1 MHQWNNDQF
10 AAVPK
15 RIFMT
20 ESSKPETDFDPS
32 QSYEEILSTP
42 QAQRSHTSAPLDL
55 VGRMSDE
62 LPEDYDP
69 DPTEV
74 VRSRRP
80 PVTLESLI
88 ADIKADADKLAR
100 DRAALGD
107 VKILARAVKELR
119 YAFKIFTP
127 YRKHRKVTVFGS
139 ARLKPEHPSY
149 QQSVE
154 FGRRMAE
161 LGWMVLT
168 GAGGGIME
176 GAHVGAG
183 REMAMGVNIMLPFEQ
198 AANPIIMNDHK
209 LINLKY
215 FFTRKLLFV
224 KEVSAIALFPGGFGT
239 QDECFE
245 ALTLVQTGKHE
256 LMPIVCVDEPNN
268 DYWQKWKQYLEHEL
282 LAEELISPEDLSLFR
297 VTNNVEVA
305 VQEILHFFRAF
316 HSMRFVHGRLVL
328 RLNLPVS
335 DDLLTRL
342 NDEFSDLLE
351 SGRIERVEPHR
362 LERDEPETLELPR
375 LGLNFDR
382 KKVGRLR
389 QMVDV
394 INQEA

>member
-1 MHQWNNDQF
+1 MADR
-10 AAVPK
+10 PG
-15 RIFMT
+15 
-20 ESSKPETDFDPS
+20 SPEQFDPH
-32 QSYEEILSTP
+32 QSFHKILSSP
-42 QAQRSHTSAPLDL
+42 QDEHVTATAPHDL
-55 VGRMSDE
+55 EARMADE
-62 LPEDYDP
+62 LPDDAFDS
-69 DPTEV
+69 DPTEF
-74 VRSRRP
+74 VRSPRA

-88 ADIKADADKLAR
+88 EEIKLNADKLVR
-100 DRAALGD
+100 DNAALGD
-107 VKILARAVKELR
+107 VKILARALKELR
-119 YAFKIFTP
+119 YAFKVFTP
-127 YRKHRKVTVFGS
+127 YRQHRKVTVFGS
-139 ARLKPEHPSY
+139 ARTKPDHPSY

-154 FGRRMAE
+154 FGRRMAA

-183 REMAMGVNIMLPFEQ
+183 RDMAMGVNIMLPFEQ
-198 AANPIIMNDHK
+198 AANPVIDKDHK

-245 ALTLVQTGKHE
+245 TLTLVQTGKHE
-256 LMPIVCVDEPNN
+256 LMPIVCVDDPAN
-268 DYWQKWKQYLEHEL
+268 DYWKKWRRYLADEL
-282 LAEELISPEDLSLFR
+282 LSEGLISPEDLSLFK
-297 VTNNVEVA
+297 VTNSVDAAIE
-305 VQEILHFFRAF
+305 EILHFFRAY
-316 HSMRFVHGRLVL
+316 HSMRFLRGQLIL

-351 SGRIERVEPHR
+351 SGRIERAAAHR
-362 LERDEPETLELPR
+362 LESDDTEALELPR
-375 LGLNFDR
+375 LTLRFDR

-394 INQEA
+394 LNDEA

>member
-1 MHQWNNDQF
+1 
-10 AAVPK
+10 
-15 RIFMT
+15 MT
-20 ESSKPETDFDPS
+20 DRPRSPDEFDPS
-32 QSYEEILSTP
+32 QSYQEILSSP
-42 QAQRSHTSAPLDL
+42 LLEQLRAAPPDL
-55 VGRMSDE
+55 AARMADE
-62 LPEDYDP
+62 LPDDALDP
-69 DPTEV
+69 DLTDAIRQP
-74 VRSRRP
+74 RP

-88 ADIKADADKLAR
+88 AEIKQNADKMAR
-100 DRAALGD
+100 DNAALGD
-107 VKILARAVKELR
+107 VKILARALKELR

-127 YRKHRKVTVFGS
+127 YRQHRKVTVFGS
-139 ARLKPEHPSY
+139 ARTKPDHPSY
-149 QQSVE
+149 LQSIE
-154 FGRRMAE
+154 FGRRMAA
-161 LGWMVLT
+161 LGWMVVT

-183 REMAMGVNIMLPFEQ
+183 RDMAMGVNIMLPFEQ
-198 AANPIIMNDHK
+198 AANPIIAKDHK

-245 ALTLVQTGKHE
+245 TLTLVQTGKHE

-268 DYWQKWKQYLEHEL
+268 DYWQKWRRYLHDEL
-282 LAEELISPEDLSLFR
+282 LAEGWISPEDLSLFK
-297 VTNNVEVA
+297 VTNSVDAAIE
-305 VQEILHFFRAF
+305 EILHFFRAY
-316 HSMRFVHGRLVL
+316 HSMRFVRGQLIL

-351 SGRIERVEPHR
+351 SGRIERAAAHR
-362 LERDEPETLELPR
+362 LESDEPDALELPR
-375 LGLNFDR
+375 LTLNFDR

-394 INQEA
+394 INNEA

>member
-1 MHQWNNDQF
+1 MTDR
-10 AAVPK
+10 PK
-15 RIFMT
+15 APD
-20 ESSKPETDFDPS
+20 EFDPS
-32 QSYEEILSTP
+32 QSFQEMLSSPLEEQSR
-42 QAQRSHTSAPLDL
+42 AMAPLDL
-55 VGRMSDE
+55 AARMADE
-62 LPEDYDP
+62 LPDDVFDP
-69 DPTEV
+69 EPTEFI
-74 VRSRRP
+74 RHPRP

-88 ADIKADADKLAR
+88 AGIKQDADKLAR
-100 DRAALGD
+100 DNAALGD
-107 VKILARAVKELR
+107 VKILARVLKELR

-127 YRKHRKVTVFGS
+127 YRQHRKVTVFGS
-139 ARLKPEHPSY
+139 ARTKADHPSY
-149 QQSVE
+149 QQSVD
-154 FGRRMAE
+154 FGRRMAA

-183 REMAMGVNIMLPFEQ
+183 RDMAMGVNIMLPFEQ
-198 AANPIIMNDHK
+198 AANPIIFNDHK

-245 ALTLVQTGKHE
+245 TLTLVQTGKHE
-256 LMPIVCVDEPNN
+256 LMPIVCVDDSTN
-268 DYWQKWKQYLEHEL
+268 DYWQKWRRYLVDEL
-282 LAEELISPEDLSLFR
+282 LSEGLISPEDLSLFK
-297 VTNNVEVA
+297 VTNSVDAAIE
-305 VQEILHFFRAF
+305 EILHFFRAY
-316 HSMRFVHGRLVL
+316 HSMRFVRGQLIL

-351 SGRIERVEPHR
+351 AGRIERATAHR
-362 LERDEPETLELPR
+362 LESDEPDALQLPR
-375 LGLNFDR
+375 LTLNFDR

-394 INQEA
+394 LNNEA